1 MNKAVKI
8 IVEVILFVA
17 IVGLVYVIYGSI
29 MQPVNFNKEK
39 AQREAVAIQRLKDI
53 RTLQVAF
60 KSVNGRF
67 TPSVDSLKDFYQTG
81 NMSVIMQ
88 VGSADDSLAMAHTDK
103 VKDSQGQECQRSALS
118 ALSCRRQESRVLCRD
133 QDSCKGHP
141 LPLTH
146 RLLSRFSCIH
156 SVLRW

>member
-60 KSVNGRF
+60 KSVIGRF

-88 VGSADDSLAMAHTDK
+88 VGSADDSLAMAHT
-103 VKDSQGQECQRSALS
+103 V
-118 ALSCRRQESRVLCRD
+118 
-133 QDSCKGHP
+133 
-141 LPLTH
+141 
-146 RLLSRFSCIH
+146 
-156 SVLRW
+156 

>member
-17 IVGLVYVIYGSI
+17 IVGLVYVIYESI

-67 TPSVDSLKDFYQTG
+67 TICPELSLTSF
-81 NMSVIMQ
+81 
-88 VGSADDSLAMAHTDK
+88 
-103 VKDSQGQECQRSALS
+103 
-118 ALSCRRQESRVLCRD
+118 CR
-133 QDSCKGHP
+133 
-141 LPLTH
+141 
-146 RLLSRFSCIH
+146 
-156 SVLRW
+156 